1 MVRTAL
7 FLLLLNT
14 SGCCGFGFKSCFMF
28 YPGTGNMWCSNQNI
42 ANLTDVLSKIPDNTT
57 KLNMSKNKINV
68 IPPGSWS
75 HLSGLKYLDMSQNKL
90 AYLKGGAFRGL
101 GVLKLL
107 NLTRNNIS
115 HINSSSF
122 DGLSM
127 LQTLLLN
134 RNKLGTISPVIFNS
148 LPAIQHVDLSNNI
161 LQSLSC
167 GDSSGSS
174 TLQRLDLFSNSIRM
188 INLSCFPALQ
198 HITLSFNPKLE
209 LQSDV
214 FASNPGLKSLLCEG
228 VKAEVLMGLSA
239 ETKRNLS
246 WVSFSLSLEESP
258 LTICGLLKGME
269 QLDRVEVDLK
279 RSRLPETNS
288 SLMDCDTPS
297 MVVINNANLEH
308 VTQLSLGR
316 GNTSK
321 LYLNNCGLMQ
331 ISRTT
336 FDGYPGLRTLQLNR
350 NAPDIQRDT
359 FLGLNHL
366 TSLGV
371 DSCRVRDVDPNWFVP
386 LKKLTRLSLIKN
398 DISWLRKNVFSKLIK
413 LEELYLQFNM
423 LKYINKPFSK
433 LRRLIKLNLSSN
445 IIIFIKSHTFEDL
458 INLRS
463 LSLNGNRIKMLST
476 DILSGLTNLRKMV
489 LYNNRLRF
497 KHNEA
502 PFINLTSLEFLDM
515 RYQGPARE
523 CIGVIGPNFFK
534 GQSRLLAFKIGQSR
548 MLEFH
553 PDAFVPLINLQ
564 NLFIVGV
571 AMKKTNLSAAFSPLK
586 SLKQLTLR
594 AALDVLPANLLP
606 PDNSLEYIKVW
617 SNHLH
622 TVDKNM
628 LDALPRLLVLD
639 ISDNPISCNCDNAW
653 FKNWAIHNTQTRV
666 SFLYD
671 LRCDKERKSPFLWQF
686 DEKACS
692 FEYVSFTLFIA
703 CSVVD
708 ILFVCVCL
716 AWHTQGPTVRYL
728 LLVLRAKL
736 RGRRSAK
743 FQYDAFISYSSKD
756 EGWVMKQLVP
766 NLERPA
772 AGAPP
777 LRLCLHHR
785 DFRPGAAVLENIE
798 AAIYG
803 SRHTICVVT
812 RNFLQSEWCSVEFQL
827 ASLRL
832 FYDGSDVLLLVFLE
846 EIPERCL
853 SPYTRLCKI
862 VRKKTYLLWPEEPQ
876 EQDTFWVRLVDA
888 LKDKEEE
895 EGEGGGEH
903 DMARL
908 IG

>member
-57 KLNMSKNKINV
+57 KLNLSKNKINV

-75 HLSGLKYLDMSQNKL
+75 HLSGLTYLDMSQNKL
-90 AYLKGGAFRGL
+90 AYLKGGEFRGL
-101 GVLKLL
+101 SVLNLL
-107 NLTRNNIS
+107 NLTRNNIL

-127 LQTLLLN
+127 LQTLILN
-134 RNKLGTISPVIFNS
+134 RNKLGTFSPVIFNS

-161 LQSLSC
+161 LESLSC
-167 GDSSGSS
+167 GDSGGSS

-214 FASNPGLKSLLCEG
+214 FASNPWLKNLLCEG

-279 RSRLPETNS
+279 RSMLPETNS
-288 SLMDCDTPS
+288 SLMDCNTPS
-297 MVVINNANLEH
+297 MD
-308 VTQLSLGR
+308 R
-316 GNTSK
+316 
-321 LYLNNCGLMQ
+321 
-331 ISRTT
+331 
-336 FDGYPGLRTLQLNR
+336 
-350 NAPDIQRDT
+350 
-359 FLGLNHL
+359 
-366 TSLGV
+366 
-371 DSCRVRDVDPNWFVP
+371 CRVRDIDPNWFVP
-386 LKKLTRLSLIKN
+386 LKKLTRLSLVKN
-398 DISWLRKNVFSKLIK
+398 EISWLRKNVFSKLNK
-413 LEELYLQFNM
+413 LEALYLQFNM
-423 LKYINKPFSK
+423 LKYIIHKPF
-433 LRRLIKLNLSSN
+433 N
-445 IIIFIKSHTFEDL
+445 L
-458 INLRS
+458 INLRY
-463 LSLNGNRIKMLST
+463 LSLKGNRIKMLST
-476 DILSGLTNLRKMV
+476 NILSGLTNLRKMV
-489 LYNNRLRF
+489 LYNNRLHF
-497 KHNEA
+497 KHNDA

-515 RYQGPARE
+515 RYQGPGRE
-523 CIGVIGPNFFK
+523 CLGVIGPNFFK
-534 GQSRLLAFKIGQSR
+534 
-548 MLEFH
+548 
-553 PDAFVPLINLQ
+553 
-564 NLFIVGV
+564 VGA
-571 AMKKTNLSAAFSPLK
+571 AMKKTNLSAVFSPLK

-594 AALDVLPANLLP
+594 ADLDVLPANLLP
-606 PDNSLEYIKVW
+606 PDNSLEFIKLW

-628 LDALPRLLVLD
+628 LNALQRLLVLD

-671 LRCDKERKSPFLWQF
+671 LRCDKERKYPFLWQF

-692 FEYVSFTLFIA
+692 YEYVSFTLFIA

-832 FYDGSDVLLLVFLE
+832 LYDGSDVLLLVFLE

-876 EQDTFWVRLVDA
+876 EQDTFWVRLIDA
-888 LKDKEEE
+888 LKDKEDE